1 MRNFVNFTEKLLMLE
16 EQFNEQNHH
25 LKTPISDTP
34 NKNQAPENQ
43 MDALKKVE
51 KTPLLNSLNFNNLI
65 GSSYS
70 SDDITDFDDFPDLN
84 QPLPNVSI
92 REQLRLVSV
101 NRGRNLGYLRNHQ
114 KRLEEIWLSQES
126 NENWGK

>member
-1 MRNFVNFTEKLLMLE
+1 
-16 EQFNEQNHH
+16 
-25 LKTPISDTP
+25 
-34 NKNQAPENQ
+34 

-65 GSSYS
+65 GSPYS